1 MIKLLNILK
10 ECFYVSQWKDVLVKY
25 PEFIELLKNDPYVKN
40 QHSSKKDSLFGSK
53 ITDWNDIDGVAY
65 HISYFGGHC
74 GLDPKDF
81 NIKNVK
87 RFILS
92 DMTSEGEPGFGI
104 TKNTAKKLAD
114 IIEQYFQSN
123 LEFTYSPKEKEKK
136 KEIIKKE
143 YNRILNRLGKEK
155 ADQWLKWQK

>member
-1 MIKLLNILK
+1 MIKLITLLT

-25 PEFIELLKNDPYVKN
+25 PEFIELLKKDPYV
-40 QHSSKKDSLFGSK
+40 KKDSLFGSK
-53 ITDWNDIDGVAY
+53 VTDWNDLDEVAY

-74 GLDPKDF
+74 GLSPKDF
-81 NIKNVK
+81 NIKNAK
-87 RFILS
+87 NFILH
-92 DMTSEGEPGFGI
+92 DMTYEGKPGFGI
-104 TKNTAKKLAD
+104 NKNTAEKLVD

-123 LEFTYSPKEKEKK
+123 LKFTYSSEEEEKK
-136 KEIIKKE
+136 KEIIQIE